1 MNKEEYWIAGI
12 PQIPRTYLAKDWTLV
27 EEEPE
32 TDLEKEID
40 KFIDGLDLTQERRN
54 NMTRE
59 EARLTLQDNFGY
71 LINEHPRIVKA
82 LKVALVALEQEQPEM
97 SEVDLEKEIDREWE
111 KCNPTDEGM
120 GVETANIHIEAFDM
134 ITRHFYELGLKAR
147 KEE

>member
-1 MNKEEYWIAGI
+1 
-12 PQIPRTYLAKDWTLV
+12 
-27 EEEPE
+27 
-32 TDLEKEID
+32 
-40 KFIDGLDLTQERRN
+40 
-54 NMTRE
+54 MTRE

-82 LKVALVALEQEQPEM
+82 LKVALVALEQEQPEV